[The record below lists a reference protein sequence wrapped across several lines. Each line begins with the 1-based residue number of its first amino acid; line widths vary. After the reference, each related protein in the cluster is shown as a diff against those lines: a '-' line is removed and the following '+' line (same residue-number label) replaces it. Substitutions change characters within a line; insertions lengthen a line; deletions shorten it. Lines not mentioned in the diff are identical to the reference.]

1 MFPQLEGTRFTHA
14 WGGPI
19 DMTASF
25 APFYRT
31 LRPGTIH
38 AGLGYSG
45 HGLSQ
50 TFIGGKILAS
60 TVLGADDE
68 WTSLAVNRPETM
80 KVPPEPV
87 RWVGVNAIARA
98 LERGDARQEDG
109 RARGAV
115 NELVGSIPNVVRD
128 RLVARG

>member
-1 MFPQLEGTRFTHA
+1 
-14 WGGPI
+14 
-19 DMTASF
+19 MTASF
-25 APFYRT
+25 VPFYRT

-60 TVLGADDE
+60 KVLGTEDE

-80 KVPPEPV
+80 KVPPEPL
-87 RWVGVNAIARA
+87 RWVGVNAIARS
-98 LERGDARQEDG
+98 LERGDAHEEAG
-109 RARGAV
+109 RSRGAL
-115 NELVGSIPNVVRD
+115 NEMVGSIPNVVRD